1 MDCMFMNGHFPWM
14 PELVYLLKD
23 DNVQNLVHR
32 IITGGEGAH
41 YHKISIKIRN
51 SSARKYLGYE
61 IDF

>member
-1 MDCMFMNGHFPWM
+1 MNGHFPRM

-41 YHKISIKIRN
+41 YHKISIKMRN
-51 SSARKYLGYE
+51 SSAINISGMKLIFNRL
-61 IDF
+61 

>member
-1 MDCMFMNGHFPWM
+1 MNGHFPRM

-41 YHKISIKIRN
+41 YHKISINMRN
-51 SSARKYLGYE
+51 SSAIKDLEYE